1 VGAPVAIPAARFAY
15 TRDRNFSAGGPFAV
29 TLVERLNAYERLM
42 RLDKPIGTLLL
53 LWPAL
58 WGLWFA
64 AYGLPDLPILMIF
77 VVGTVLVRSAG
88 CIVNDFA
95 DRDFDPYVERTR
107 TRPLAARL
115 IAPWEALVLAAVLF
129 LAAFVL
135 VLQLNRLTILLAFV
149 ALALTVIYPFLKRG
163 FSFPQAWL
171 GIAFGFSIPMAYAAQ
186 YGKLVPVAWVLMIAN
201 MFWAVAYDTEYAMV
215 DREDDKRI
223 GLKSSAILLGKH
235 DVAAVM
241 VSHVIFLALMT
252 VIGWWQ
258 FMGVLYYAGLAVAAV
273 LVGYQYQLIRTRE
286 RDHCFKAFLNNN
298 WIGCVIFL
306 GLAAD
311 LHFRIRFW

>member
-1 VGAPVAIPAARFAY
+1 
-15 TRDRNFSAGGPFAV
+15 V
-29 TLVERLNAYERLM
+29 TLTERLDVYERLM
-42 RLDKPIGTLLL
+42 RLDKPIGILLL

-58 WGLWFA
+58 WGLWLA
-64 AYGLPDLPILMIF
+64 AYGVPDLPILLIF
-77 VVGTVLVRSAG
+77 LTGTVLVRSAG

-107 TRPLAARL
+107 MRPLAARL
-115 IAPWEALVLAAVLF
+115 ITPAEALTLAAVLF
-129 LAAFVL
+129 LVAFVL
-135 VLQLNRLTILLAFV
+135 VLQLNQLTIVLAFV
-149 ALALTVIYPFLKRG
+149 ALALAVIYPFLKRG

-201 MFWAVAYDTEYAMV
+201 MFWAIAYDTEYAMV

-223 GLKSSAILLGKH
+223 GLKSSAILLGNY

-241 VSHVIFLALMT
+241 ASHAIFLTMMA
-252 VIGWWQ
+252 VIGVWQ
-258 FMGVLYYAGLAVAAV
+258 LLGVLFYSGLIVAAA
-273 LVGYQYQLIRTRE
+273 LVWRQYRLIRA
-286 RDHCFKAFLNNN
+286 RDRDGCFKAFLNNN
-298 WIGCVIFL
+298 WVGCVIFL

-311 LHFRIRFW
+311 LHFRIRLR